1 MRIDLRGIANKRILV
16 TGAGGFIGSHLI
28 EALSRADAR
37 VKALL
42 HYNADGSIGN
52 LRLLPKDV
60 IAGVKIVHGDLNDA
74 EFCVRLVEDC
84 DIVLHLGALIAI
96 PYSYL
101 APRSY
106 VATNI
111 GGTLNLLEA
120 ARSRGDVRFVH
131 TSTSEVYGSARYVPM
146 DEAHPLQAQS
156 PYAATKIG
164 ADKLVESYVNA
175 FGVDAVIVRPFNT
188 YGPRQSARAVIPTVI
203 GQVLGGTEVVKL
215 GAVAPVRDLTYAS
228 DTVDGFITAALAEN
242 VNGRCFN
249 LGTGSGIA
257 IGDLASLII
266 RLMGSDARIECD
278 VQRLRPEAS
287 EVDRLISSHDAF
299 TKATGWE
306 PRVSLEEGLGRTIA
320 YFKANP
326 DLLPHVGYVV

>member
-1 MRIDLRGIANKRILV
+1 MHIDLSGIAGKRVLV

-28 EALSRADAR
+28 EALSRANAQ

-42 HYNADGSIGN
+42 RYNADGSIGN
-52 LRLLPKDV
+52 LRLLARDAMAP
-60 IAGVKIVHGDLNDA
+60 VKVVHGDLNDA
-74 EFCVRLVEDC
+74 EFCQRLVEDC

-120 ARSRGDVRFVH
+120 VRSNAGVRFVH

-203 GQVLGGTEVVKL
+203 GQVLGGSSVVKL
-215 GAVAPVRDLTYAS
+215 GAVSPIRDLTFAS
-228 DTVDGFITAALAEN
+228 DTVDGFLTASLAE
-242 VNGRCFN
+242 GIKGGCFN

-257 IGDLASLII
+257 IGDLAALII
-266 RLMGSDARIECD
+266 RLMRSDARIECEA
-278 VQRLRPEAS
+278 QRLRPEAS

-306 PRVSLEEGLGRTIA
+306 PRVSLEEGLERTIA
-320 YFKANP
+320 YFKLHP